1 VSVLP
6 LRLILNIVAGN
17 VLIIGVTFLIGLLFN
32 QSSSLINNLVTSI
45 SFFSITLFVIWKAI
59 TPDKNS
65 KDTKLMFLTRTMGL
79 VRIVFGIIWMII
91 LKELLTEITPWH
103 VLEFIVIY
111 VYYMT
116 TEVYYLDRAYRKA
129 K

>member
-1 VSVLP
+1 MSALP

-65 KDTKLMFLTRTMGL
+65 KDTELMFLTRTMGL

-103 VLEFIVIY
+103 VIEFVVIY

-116 TEVYYLDRAYRKA
+116 MEVYYLDRAFRKA
-129 K
+129 